1 MEWGYV
7 VLAAISAIVITLSAA
22 HNDEAEASALE
33 RWLQQQPL
41 IVRAIL
47 GGAIGG
53 VAITA
58 LFVGVQQ
65 VWIWHGL
72 WWTVGWVG
80 GSLIAHGLLARRGD
94 RAGTS
99 E

>member
-7 VLAAISAIVITLSAA
+7 ALAAISAIVITLSTA
-22 HNDEAEASALE
+22 HNDEAAASALE
-33 RWLQQQPL
+33 RRLQQQPL

-58 LFVGVQQ
+58 LFVGVQH

-72 WWTVGWVG
+72 WWILGWVG
-80 GSLIAHGLLARRGD
+80 GALLAHGLLARRGN